1 MTIKHAVIAGVAL
14 ALAAPAGAQMVSA
27 KDPQTVV
34 AALQAKGYKAE
45 LGETAGDPHIK
56 SGAGGVQFTIFFQN
70 CSSGRNCTTITFA
83 TGFTD
88 IDATLAK
95 LNEWNQGNRFARAY
109 LDSDQDPVLRMDVD
123 LDHQGLSRANFGEY
137 LDIWGSL
144 APKYLNFL
152 RGR

>member
-1 MTIKHAVIAGVAL
+1 
-14 ALAAPAGAQMVSA
+14 MVSA
-27 KDPQTVV
+27 KDPQTLV
-34 AALQAKGYKAE
+34 AALQAKGYQAE
-45 LGETAGDPHIK
+45 LGVTGGDPSIK

-70 CSSGRNCTTITFA
+70 CSGGKNCSTITFA

-88 IDATLAK
+88 VDATLAK
-95 LNEWNQGNRFARAY
+95 LNEWNANNRFARAY
-109 LDSDQDPVLRMDVD
+109 LDDDKDPVLRMDVD
-123 LDHQGLSRANFGEY
+123 LDHQGLTRPNFNEY